1 VDGLNLKSAVAGII
15 LLVVV
20 LVVGFKD
27 SLFSEEVEF
36 DVMNATF
43 LTCQDWY
50 VESPVTFIDGE
61 YVGEIV
67 DNDPSDEYPGRPGSF
82 GSITQVVTV
91 NIIPESPG
99 KEVVAEIYCTG
110 GGSMYSM
117 QTQVFAGN
125 TKESKQ
131 LGQVL
136 CCSLEEAGVYYHSDT
151 GRFFNAVLTSNRI
164 WDVNPYNPERR
175 SSDPHCCPSGKQ
187 MRWNEWSDGEWV
199 AKRET
204 LMEKNW
210 EIYGYPWVKSDRNCV
225 EDGPSCRDIEE

>member
-1 VDGLNLKSAVAGII
+1 MDGLNLKSAVAGII

-43 LTCQDWY
+43 LTCQDWFAD
-50 VESPVTFIDGE
+50 SPITFIDGE
-61 YVGEIV
+61 HVGEI
-67 DNDPSDEYPGRPGSF
+67 DDGDEWKRPSGY
-82 GSITQVVTV
+82 GSIKQVVTV
-91 NIIPESPG
+91 DISPESPG

-117 QTQVFAGN
+117 RTQVFAGN

-131 LGQVL
+131 LGQTL
-136 CCSLEEAGVYYHSDT
+136 CCSFEEAGVYYHPED
-151 GRFFNAVLTSNRI
+151 GRFFNAVLTSNRV
-164 WDVNPYNPERR
+164 WGVNPYNPERR
-175 SSDPHCCPSGKQ
+175 SSDPHCCPSGKR
-187 MRWNEWSDGEWV
+187 MRWNEWYDGEWV

-204 LMEKNW
+204 LMETNW

-225 EDGPSCRDIEE
+225 ADGTSCRDIEE